1 MTTQTSK
8 LQGFMDGKL
17 IPFANRFGSNKVI
30 RAISAGL
37 MYTLPLTLGASI
49 FSILAAFPIPAV
61 NKWLA
66 SAGLSAQFSSVMGG
80 TLNIIALL
88 IAFSIPYV
96 YTKLLDKPNT
106 NPLMAAFLSV
116 SAFII
121 LMPQSVGAGKEQIA
135 ALSYNYLGSSAMFVA
150 IVLGLIISRL
160 YVLLSQTNKLRI
172 RMPEGVPSMVSQS
185 FEPILISVIILI
197 LIVTLRISMSYT
209 VFGNVFNVIQFLIA
223 DPLAKMASSV
233 PLFILIGIFANLLFF
248 FGIHPNAINSALV
261 PILMSMT
268 LANVK
273 AFTAGTVLPYKTVM
287 IVNSFLNN
295 DGVGSTLSLLIAA
308 FIVAKSK
315 RYRSFSKIALVPNL
329 FNINEPVIFGFP
341 IMLNPILFFP
351 FAIST
356 LITGIIGYIGAA
368 TGFISYYNPVLGLG
382 LASLWTIPKVI
393 SSFFVMGW
401 QGFVL
406 RLFAFVVM
414 VLVYMPFVKVLD
426 RTELA
431 SEHSIVE
438 GQA

>member
-121 LMPQSVGAGKEQIA
+121 LMPQSVGAGKDQIA

-223 DPLAKMASSV
+223 DPLAKLASSV
-233 PLFILIGIFANLLFF
+233 PLLILIGIFANLLFF

-261 PILMSMT
+261 PILMAMT

-287 IVNSFLNN
+287 IVNAFLNN

>member
-121 LMPQSVGAGKEQIA
+121 LMPQSVGAGKDQIA

-287 IVNSFLNN
+287 IVNAFLNN

>member
-121 LMPQSVGAGKEQIA
+121 LMPQNVGAGKDQIA

-223 DPLAKMASSV
+223 DPLAKLASSV
-233 PLFILIGIFANLLFF
+233 PLLILIGIFANLLFF

-261 PILMSMT
+261 PILMAMT

-287 IVNSFLNN
+287 IVNAFLNN